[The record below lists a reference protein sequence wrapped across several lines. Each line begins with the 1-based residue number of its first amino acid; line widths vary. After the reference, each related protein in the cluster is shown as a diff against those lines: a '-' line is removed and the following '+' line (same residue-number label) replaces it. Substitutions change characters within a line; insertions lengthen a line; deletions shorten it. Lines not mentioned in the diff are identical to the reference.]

1 MTNPKVKACIFDVDG
16 TLAETETVHLEAFN
30 QVFSEFQLN
39 WIWDQTLYKKLLQI
53 AGSKNRINYFNNLSK
68 PKLSNNLIREIL
80 ERKNRLYIANLQ
92 KNSVKVC
99 SGVKEL
105 VNLLKNEMKLAI
117 ATSTS
122 KENVDALILKIWGEK
137 TNAIFSAI
145 STPEEYAKN
154 KPAPDLYIN
163 ALKKLSL
170 KPHQAIAIEDSEIG
184 LKSAKAAKIK
194 TIVVP
199 SIYTQGSDFSNA
211 DLVVSDLFDPRVK
224 VLLGVE

>member
-68 PKLSNNLIREIL
+68 PKLSNNLIQEIL
-80 ERKNRLYIANLQ
+80 ERKNRLYIKKLQ

-105 VNLLKNEMKLAI
+105 VNLLKNEMKLAV

-211 DLVVSDLFDPRVK
+211 DLIVSDLFDPRVK

>member
-16 TLAETETVHLEAFN
+16 TLAETETLHLEAFN

-39 WIWDQTLYKKLLQI
+39 WIWDQTLYKQLLQI

-80 ERKNRLYIANLQ
+80 ERKNRIYIEKLQ

-105 VNLLKNEMKLAI
+105 VNLLKSEMKLAL

-211 DLVVSDLFDPRVK
+211 DLIVSDLFDPRVK
-224 VLLGVE
+224 VRLGVE

>member
-80 ERKNRLYIANLQ
+80 ERKNRLYIKKLQ

-105 VNLLKNEMKLAI
+105 VNLLKNEMKLAV

-122 KENVDALILKIWGEK
+122 KKNVDALILKIWGEK

-145 STPEEYAKN
+145 STPEECAKN

>member
-80 ERKNRLYIANLQ
+80 ERKNRLYIENLQ

-199 SIYTQGSDFSNA
+199 SIYSQGSDFSNA

>member
-16 TLAETETVHLEAFN
+16 TLAETETLHLEAFN

-39 WIWDQTLYKKLLQI
+39 WIWDQTLYKQLLQI

-80 ERKNRLYIANLQ
+80 ERKNRLYIKKLQ

-105 VNLLKNEMKLAI
+105 VNLLKNEMKLAV

>member
-16 TLAETETVHLEAFN
+16 TLAETETLHLEAFN

-39 WIWDQTLYKKLLQI
+39 WIWDQTLYKQLLQI

-68 PKLSNNLIREIL
+68 SKLSNNLIREIL
-80 ERKNRLYIANLQ
+80 ERKNRLYIKKLQ

-105 VNLLKNEMKLAI
+105 VNLLKSEMKLAL

-224 VLLGVE
+224 VLLGVD

>member
-80 ERKNRLYIANLQ
+80 ERKNRLYIENLQ

-105 VNLLKNEMKLAI
+105 VNLLKNKMKLAV

>member
-16 TLAETETVHLEAFN
+16 TLADTETLHLEAFN

-39 WIWDQTLYKKLLQI
+39 WIWDQTLYKQLLQI

-68 PKLSNNLIREIL
+68 SKLSNNLIREIL
-80 ERKNRLYIANLQ
+80 ERKNRLYIKKLQ

-105 VNLLKNEMKLAI
+105 VNLLKNEMKLAV

>member
-16 TLAETETVHLEAFN
+16 TLADTETLHLEAFN

-39 WIWDQTLYKKLLQI
+39 WIWDQTLYKQLLQI

-80 ERKNRLYIANLQ
+80 ERKNRLYIEKLQ

-105 VNLLKNEMKLAI
+105 VNLLKNEMKLAV

-122 KENVDALILKIWGEK
+122 KENVDALVLKIWGEK

>member
-16 TLAETETVHLEAFN
+16 TLADTETLHLEAFN
-30 QVFSEFQLN
+30 QVFGEFQLN
-39 WIWDQTLYKKLLQI
+39 WIWDQTLYKQLLQI

-80 ERKNRLYIANLQ
+80 ERKNRLYIKKLQ

-99 SGVKEL
+99 SGAKEL
-105 VNLLKNEMKLAI
+105 VNLLQNEMKLAI

-122 KENVDALILKIWGEK
+122 KENVDALILKLWGEK

-199 SIYTQGSDFSNA
+199 SVYTLGSDFSNA

>member
-16 TLAETETVHLEAFN
+16 TLAETETLHLEAFN

-39 WIWDQTLYKKLLQI
+39 WIWDQTLYKQLLQI

-80 ERKNRLYIANLQ
+80 ERKNRLYIKKLQ

-105 VNLLKNEMKLAI
+105 VNLLKNEMKLAV

-145 STPEEYAKN
+145 STPEECAKN

>member
-16 TLAETETVHLEAFN
+16 TLAETETLHLEAFN

-39 WIWDQTLYKKLLQI
+39 WIWDQILYKQLLQI

-68 PKLSNNLIREIL
+68 SKLSNNLIREIL
-80 ERKNRLYIANLQ
+80 ERKNRLYIEKLQ

-105 VNLLKNEMKLAI
+105 VNLLKNEMKLAV

-137 TNAIFSAI
+137 TNTIFSAI
-145 STPEEYAKN
+145 STPEEYTKN

-170 KPHQAIAIEDSEIG
+170 KPHQVIAIEDSEIG

-194 TIVVP
+194 TVVVP

-211 DLVVSDLFDPRVK
+211 DLLVSDLFDPRVK

>member
-16 TLAETETVHLEAFN
+16 TLAETETLHLEAFN

-39 WIWDQTLYKKLLQI
+39 WIWDQTLYKQLLQI

-80 ERKNRLYIANLQ
+80 ERKNRLYIKKLQ

-122 KENVDALILKIWGEK
+122 KENVDALVLKIWGEK

-145 STPEEYAKN
+145 STPEEYTKN

>member
-16 TLAETETVHLEAFN
+16 TLAETETLHLEAFN

-80 ERKNRLYIANLQ
+80 ERKNRLYIKKLQ

-105 VNLLKNEMKLAI
+105 VNLLKSEMKLAL

-122 KENVDALILKIWGEK
+122 KENVDALILKIWGEN

-145 STPEEYAKN
+145 STPEECAKN

-194 TIVVP
+194 TVVVP

>member
-16 TLAETETVHLEAFN
+16 TLAETETLHLEAFN

-39 WIWDQTLYKKLLQI
+39 WIWDQTLYKQLLQI

-80 ERKNRLYIANLQ
+80 ERKNRLYIEKLQ

-105 VNLLKNEMKLAI
+105 VNLLKNEMKLAV

-224 VLLGVE
+224 VLLGVD

>member
-16 TLAETETVHLEAFN
+16 TLAETETLHLEAFN

-39 WIWDQTLYKKLLQI
+39 WIWDQTLYKQLLQI

-68 PKLSNNLIREIL
+68 SKLSNNLIREIL
-80 ERKNRLYIANLQ
+80 ERKNRLYIKKLQ

-105 VNLLKNEMKLAI
+105 VNLLKNEMKLAV

>member
-16 TLAETETVHLEAFN
+16 TLADTETLHLEAFN
-30 QVFSEFQLN
+30 QVFGEFQLN
-39 WIWDQTLYKKLLQI
+39 WIWDQTLYKQLLQI

-80 ERKNRLYIANLQ
+80 ERKNRLYIKKLQ

-99 SGVKEL
+99 SGAKEL
-105 VNLLKNEMKLAI
+105 VNLLQNEMKLAI

-122 KENVDALILKIWGEK
+122 KENVDALVLKIWGEK

>member
-1 MTNPKVKACIFDVDG
+1 M
-16 TLAETETVHLEAFN
+16 
-30 QVFSEFQLN
+30 
-39 WIWDQTLYKKLLQI
+39 
-53 AGSKNRINYFNNLSK
+53 
-68 PKLSNNLIREIL
+68 
-80 ERKNRLYIANLQ
+80 
-92 KNSVKVC
+92 
-99 SGVKEL
+99 
-105 VNLLKNEMKLAI
+105 NLLKNEMKLAI

>member
-39 WIWDQTLYKKLLQI
+39 WIWDQTLYKQLLQI

-80 ERKNRLYIANLQ
+80 ERKNRIYIEKLQ

-105 VNLLKNEMKLAI
+105 VNLLKDEMKLAV